1 MNTKHYT
8 LAEARATLPEVKR
21 YMQEI
26 QSARNEILRL
36 RPDALPA
43 IEKAAQNG
51 GCKEAGE
58 IYLQGKHMEHGI
70 KGIAELGIVLKDLD
84 MGLVDFLGTRDGRN
98 VYLCWHYGEDD
109 IAYWHE
115 MNGGFAG
122 RQLLDE
128 QIN

>member
-8 LAEARATLPEVKR
+8 LAEARATLPQVKR

-26 QSARNEILRL
+26 QTARHEILRL

-58 IYLQGKHMEHGI
+58 ALSPGQAHRARR
-70 KGIAELGIVLKDLD
+70 KGIAGLGIVLKDLD

-98 VYLCWHYGEDD
+98 VYLCWHFGEDD

-115 MNGGFAG
+115 INGGFAG

>member
-8 LAEARATLPEVKR
+8 LTQARAALPLVKR

-26 QSARNEILRL
+26 QAARDEILRL
-36 RPDALPA
+36 RPEALPA

-58 IYLQGKHMEHGI
+58 LYIQGMHIEHGV
-70 KGIAELGIVLKDLD
+70 KGISELGVLVKDLD
-84 MGLVDFLGTRDGRN
+84 MGLVDFLGTRNGRD
-98 VYLCWHYGEDD
+98 VFLCWHHGEDD

-115 MNGGFAG
+115 INSGFAG
-122 RQLLDE
+122 RQQLDE
-128 QIN
+128 HIN

>member
-1 MNTKHYT
+1 MNVKNYT
-8 LAEARATLPEVKR
+8 LAQARATLPQVKR

-26 QSARNEILRL
+26 QAARAEILRL

-58 IYLQGKHMEHGI
+58 LFIQGTRIERGV
-70 KGIAELGIVLKDLD
+70 KGISALGILVKDLD
-84 MGLVDFLGTRDGRN
+84 MGLIDFLGTRAGRD
-98 VYLCWHYGEDD
+98 VFLCWHYGEED

-115 MNGGFAG
+115 ISSGFAG
-122 RQLLDE
+122 RQALDE
-128 QIN
+128 HIR

>member
-1 MNTKHYT
+1 MKSC
-8 LAEARATLPEVKR
+8 ACARTR
-21 YMQEI
+21 C
-26 QSARNEILRL
+26 LR
-36 RPDALPA
+36 

-58 IYLQGKHMEHGI
+58 LYLQGTRIEHGV
-70 KGIAELGIVLKDLD
+70 KGIAGLGIVLKDLD

-98 VYLCWHYGEDD
+98 VYLCWHFGEDD

-115 MNGGFAG
+115 INGGFAG